1 MWPYFILVFLP
12 VLVNLIFLNN
22 KNRNR
27 IAIISFFLILIILVS
42 LRSKSIGSD
51 TGNYCYLYDML
62 NDTSI
67 RSSMFKTGEYEYGFL
82 LYTRLCTFIKYD
94 LQLYLAI
101 TAFLSLFPILIF
113 YGKKSEGAILSLA
126 IFLVLGFFR
135 LYFSG
140 IRQGLAIT
148 WVVPAFYFCKEKK
161 LLPFLA
167 TVFMASVFHHSAFI
181 MLLMYPLCWI
191 RSNKKALLFIFPA
204 LFVVYLLK
212 ASLFTTIVPY
222 MGEKFM
228 DAYGEI
234 TETGAIMML
243 LLLVLLMVFAFL
255 IPDDKKLDRETLAMR
270 NFLVISTFL
279 QVFAGVSTIAMRLNY
294 YFFLFIPLLIPKII
308 SMASEKTKTLAKF
321 GGAIISV
328 VFIGYY
334 FYGAINGADNLELYP
349 YIFYWMTD

>member
-1 MWPYFILVFLP
+1 MWPYYVLVFLP
-12 VLVNLIFLNN
+12 VLITLLFLKN

-27 IAIISFFLILIILVS
+27 IAIISFFSILIILVS
-42 LRSKSIGSD
+42 LRNKSIGSD
-51 TGNYCYLYDML
+51 TGNYWFLYDML
-62 NDTSI
+62 NDTI

-94 LQLYLAI
+94 FQLYLTI
-101 TAFLSLFPILIF
+101 TAFLSLIPILIL
-113 YGKKSEGAILSLA
+113 YGKKSEGAILSIA

-140 IRQGLAIT
+140 IRQGLAIM

-167 TVFMASVFHHSAFI
+167 TVFMAFVFHHSAFI
-181 MLLMYPLCWI
+181 MLLMYPLCWMKLD
-191 RSNKKALLFIFPA
+191 RKALLFIFPA
-204 LFVVYLLK
+204 LFAVYLLRV
-212 ASLFTTIVPY
+212 SLFATILPFL
-222 MGEKFM
+222 GEKFEET
-228 DAYGEI
+228 YGDI

-255 IPDDKKLDRETLAMR
+255 IPDEKKLDRETLAMR

-279 QVFAGVSTIAMRLNY
+279 QVFAGVSTIAMRINY
-294 YFFLFIPLLIPKII
+294 YFFLFIPLVIPKVI
-308 SMASEKTKTLAKF
+308 SIASNNLRFIAKF

-334 FYGAINGADNLELYP
+334 FYGAITGADNLELYP